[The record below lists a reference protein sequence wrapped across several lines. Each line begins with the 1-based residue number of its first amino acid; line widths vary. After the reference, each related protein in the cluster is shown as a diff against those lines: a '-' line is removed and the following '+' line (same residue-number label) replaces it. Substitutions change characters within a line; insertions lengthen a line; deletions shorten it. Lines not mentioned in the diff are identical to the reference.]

1 MEQKHLNNSFDEI
14 ISFDDEYCEDDSFK
28 DKESNEVPQ
37 PRISQ
42 IQKGDEVSVT
52 SDQEEQK
59 NNNNS
64 DDENIIYDPKVKELN
79 ELDINNK
86 QAIIDILMDEDLIT
100 TKPNYTSDY
109 YKEKNKT
116 KYPNI
121 KSNLNTYTS
130 SMVETKEK
138 MNTYGRSGFQINTQE
153 GDPEYIKDIKVAADM
168 LKDQIIEKNK
178 DVAKLLFN
186 DINKKNKKKILTTKQ
201 IGVKIQKFL
210 DKKKENLEK
219 IKATI
224 SKEQKNNETFSPV
237 INHRK
242 KDGSRRNLTNFL
254 KAQNEF
260 QKRVAQKKQDI
271 FLKKE
276 DKIKKLNIGKPK
288 LDKISEEMVK
298 KNSTNEPAYMRL
310 YNRRYENEQKIK
322 QVEEKIILK
331 RKENELK
338 RKEQEEE
345 LKRLN
350 PYKHIKSK
358 FNSIYNNNNNNYY
371 GINKNNSQRLIYKPK
386 RNIRG
391 KSAENIR
398 SSNYLSNYY
407 TADNKINLDYK
418 IIPLNK
424 VLFNKFN
431 LNFEEAKEIMK
442 KELKENKDENNNL
455 EELDEQE
462 YYKFLIIMGMV
473 HDPKEQNDNDTIDE
487 NSPNFIEKNLVS
499 DTFNLLQIKGEKI
512 QLDDVRNFLICVIGL
527 QNYNLYQLYKTNHEQ
542 ELKTLFPLDKY
553 KKEEIPELIL
563 AKYNEELNSRID
575 KKNKKNNK
583 YICLSKDNKIIFTLE
598 KAFLINRDFHR
609 LTVNYRSQKK
619 KNKVAQLNHLVKTEC
634 PFKPEINEKSNLLY
648 QKYKDKI
655 FSTQYETVSVGSITL
670 SKKNNMDYMDLVL
683 LLDRKKIADN
693 QKIKEE
699 MEQKRI
705 KECTFRPNI
714 SNYYTNDDTK
724 RKNRDN
730 NNYYTNDSRKKN
742 NLMRKI
748 QKRKIKDKNKNI
760 FDELYEDGIK
770 KLKLKKDKTKEQVE
784 LEEQEK
790 EFTFQPK
797 IKNLDPRKIP
807 KTYFKNNIYNEKEY
821 KLWYERLKHGRLE
834 RMVKEG
840 NNDRYGLNNELKK
853 FVKDNKEYN
862 YLQNNQYYE
871 TDDPFYY
878 DNAEINNMITRL
890 NTYIEQNSQ
899 KKVPHKKKKN
909 LNKSQEL
916 KHKNKII
923 YEENNNSI
931 DTNPNNY
938 NINNTQ
944 IINNNNLII
953 ENNKEEKVQEEE
965 INKKEEM
972 PLIIIDVNIGNGV
985 KKKIYVFEG
994 DTSDV
999 LAENFAK
1006 ENNLDKETKN
1016 KLQNLI
1022 QKHMETIL
1030 SRIVEENQSNSEQ
1043 YQNYDPIIK

>member
-1 MEQKHLNNSFDEI
+1 M
-14 ISFDDEYCEDDSFK
+14 
-28 DKESNEVPQ
+28 
-37 PRISQ
+37 
-42 IQKGDEVSVT
+42 
-52 SDQEEQK
+52 
-59 NNNNS
+59 
-64 DDENIIYDPKVKELN
+64 
-79 ELDINNK
+79 
-86 QAIIDILMDEDLIT
+86 
-100 TKPNYTSDY
+100 
-109 YKEKNKT
+109 
-116 KYPNI
+116 
-121 KSNLNTYTS
+121 
-130 SMVETKEK
+130 
-138 MNTYGRSGFQINTQE
+138 
-153 GDPEYIKDIKVAADM
+153 
-168 LKDQIIEKNK
+168 
-178 DVAKLLFN
+178 
-186 DINKKNKKKILTTKQ
+186 
-201 IGVKIQKFL
+201 

-219 IKATI
+219 IEATI

-260 QKRVAQKKQDI
+260 QKRVEKKKKDFFIQ
-271 FLKKE
+271 KE
-276 DKIKKLNIGKPK
+276 DKIKKLNLGKPK

-298 KNSTNEPAYMRL
+298 KNSTNEPVYMRL
-310 YNRRYENEQKIK
+310 YNKRYENEQKIK
-322 QVEEKIILK
+322 QIEEKIILK
-331 RKENELK
+331 EKEKEQK

-345 LKRLN
+345 FKRNN

-358 FNSIYNNNNNNYY
+358 FNSINNNYEF
-371 GINKNNSQRLIYKPK
+371 NKHNSQKQIYKPK

-398 SSNYLSNYY
+398 SNNYLSNYY
-407 TADNKINLDYK
+407 TPDNKINLDYK

-442 KELKENKDENNNL
+442 KELKENKNENNNI

-499 DTFNLLQIKGEKI
+499 DTYNLLKINGEKI
-512 QLDDVRNFLICVIGL
+512 KLNDVRNFLICIIGL

-542 ELKTLFPLDKY
+542 ELKTLFPTDKY

-563 AKYNEELNSRID
+563 AKYNEELNSKID

-583 YICLSKDNKIIFTLE
+583 YISLSKENKIIFTLE

-609 LTVNYRSQKK
+609 LAVNYRSQKK
-619 KNKVAQLNHLVKTEC
+619 KNKVAQLNTLVKTEC
-634 PFKPEINEKSNLLY
+634 PFKPEISEKSNLLY

-655 FSTQYETVSVGSITL
+655 FSTQYDTVSVGSVTH
-670 SKKNNMDYMDLVL
+670 SKKTNMDYMDLVL
-683 LLDRKKIADN
+683 LLDRKKIANN

-714 SNYYTNDDTK
+714 SNYNSNNDTN

-730 NNYYTNDSRKKN
+730 NNYNNNDIGKKN
-742 NLMRKI
+742 NSIKKI
-748 QKRKIKDKNKNI
+748 EKRKIKDKNI

-797 IKNLDPRKIP
+797 IKNLDPKKIP
-807 KTYFKNNIYNEKEY
+807 KTYFKNNIYNEREY
-821 KLWYERLKHGRLE
+821 KIWYERLKHGRLE

-853 FVKDNKEYN
+853 FVKDNKEFN
-862 YLQNNQYYE
+862 YLQNHQYYE

-878 DNAEINNMITRL
+878 DSAELNNMITRF
-890 NTYIEQNSQ
+890 NTYIEQNST

-909 LNKSQEL
+909 LNKSQEV
-916 KHKNKII
+916 KHKNKIT
-923 YEENNNSI
+923 YEESNNI
-931 DTNPNNY
+931 IETNPNNN

-944 IINNNNLII
+944 IINNNNFII

-972 PLIIIDVNIGNGV
+972 PLLIIDVNIGNGV